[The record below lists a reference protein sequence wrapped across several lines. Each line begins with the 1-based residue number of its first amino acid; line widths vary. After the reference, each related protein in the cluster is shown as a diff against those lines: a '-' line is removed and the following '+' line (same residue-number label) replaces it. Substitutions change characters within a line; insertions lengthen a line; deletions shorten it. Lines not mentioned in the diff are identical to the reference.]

1 MKRMTAAA
9 VVVASALLVT
19 GCSSSSD
26 GGKDGGDG
34 KDGKKP
40 GSSGASKAPG
50 AFGQDEAAMKAV
62 AVKYRQSVHQRDW
75 RQACELSTQQGRD
88 GKSVDDC
95 AKANIAGD
103 GDASPATVVFE
114 GTPETVPATD
124 RYLAGTGLMVT
135 TTFTNSEGRHAE
147 RVALRMV
154 KEGATWLVEQ
164 DADIYDSE
172 MRHADPVRDALMR
185 SK

>member
-9 VVVASALLVT
+9 VAVASVLVMT

-34 KDGKKP
+34 KKP
-40 GSSGASKAPG
+40 GAGASKEPE
-50 AFGQDEAAMKAV
+50 AFGKDEAAMKAV
-62 AVKYRQSVHQRDW
+62 AVKYRQAVHQRDW

-103 GDASPATVVFE
+103 GDASPATVVVE
-114 GTPETVPATD
+114 GTPETVPAID

-154 KEGATWLVEQ
+154 KEGAAWLVEQ